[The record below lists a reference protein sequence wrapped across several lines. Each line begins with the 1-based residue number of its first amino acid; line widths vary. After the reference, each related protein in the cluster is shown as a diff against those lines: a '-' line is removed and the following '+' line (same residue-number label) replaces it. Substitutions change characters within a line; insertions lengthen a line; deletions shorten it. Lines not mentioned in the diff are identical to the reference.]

1 MTEFKITGPGLYK
14 TRAGEKIEVTHIEEC
29 FTYAVRCGE
38 GNTEHRTINGA
49 YYEGQEH
56 GKDIIGPW
64 EGPAAAEIDGRMTKM
79 TTEFKITGPGEY
91 RTRDGRKAV
100 VSHND
105 GGRYCWLG
113 KIGEG
118 IYNWNENGSFWAT
131 EIISVDDIIG
141 PWEEPAT
148 VSSVLTYAGVTKK
161 PSEVLTWLDFVTF
174 MNDPASTVSGSKNCE
189 SRSKDEATGNTAC
202 DEAVDALSL
211 VLREMNPYVVYGSI
225 ALDWIISKLRHHGFS
240 IVRTSPLGNRNGC
253 YNTRTEKDVD

>member
-1 MTEFKITGPGLYK
+1 MTDFKITGL
-14 TRAGEKIEVTHIEEC
+14 
-29 FTYAVRCGE
+29 
-38 GNTEHRTINGA
+38 
-49 YYEGQEH
+49 
-56 GKDIIGPW
+56 
-64 EGPAAAEIDGRMTKM
+64 
-79 TTEFKITGPGEY
+79 GEY

-148 VSSVLTYAGVTKK
+148 VISVLEYKGIMKR
-161 PSEVLTWLDFVTF
+161 PSEVLTWLEFVQIMHTL
-174 MNDPASTVSGSKNCE
+174 DTPKAEKQSE
-189 SRSKDEATGNTAC
+189 DEDHGNTAC
-202 DEAVDALSL
+202 DEAGDALSL

-225 ALDWIISKLRHHGFS
+225 ALDWIISKLRHHGFV
-240 IVRTSPLGNRNGC
+240 IVRLKDTRNGC
-253 YNTRTEKDVD
+253 YNTRTDKDVD